1 MFGRRLKVL
10 ALAVL
15 CVASLLASSVSAAVL
30 GIDLGTEWFT
40 VALAKPGRPLDLV
53 LNRDAKRQTAA
64 VVVVNG
70 LERTFGADAVA
81 LAARMPETTFAGVR
95 NLLGVDYDSE
105 LAAGYRQ
112 QFPNQMVR
120 GEAGTVAFEAGNTT
134 LTAVELVAMQL
145 QHARQLAKESEGVD
159 VKDVVLA
166 VPAFFDRRQRQ
177 ALLDASELAGLRT
190 VALVSD
196 GAASA
201 LNYAMGRTFDR
212 PERHVLYDMGAGKT
226 VATVAAFGTRR
237 GSKALGVNALAYAA
251 DSTLG
256 GQQVDFAVRDLL
268 VEKFAAGDSAQQE
281 AVRGSARAMT
291 RLLREA
297 KRVKTV
303 LTVNVEATAA
313 VEGLLRGV
321 DMRTTVTRAELEH
334 AVTHLAP
341 RIRAPV
347 DRALAAANLTIDDI
361 ASIVLVGGGTR
372 APFVQRALED
382 AFGARLSRSLNADEA
397 CVMGAV
403 FRGASL
409 SSHFRVRDI
418 RLRDTLPYA
427 VQASYSSEAGPQQ
440 TVVVSPDFGAVG
452 ARRSVRDVRT
462 TDFDVTFEA
471 RSSGSGAEW
480 TALATA
486 KVTGVADAAAKLKG
500 TPVPDAK
507 PEVRVV
513 VRTTDVGAFEVV
525 KAEAQFNVTNP
536 AYAQYIETHSDSAE
550 SQDQPPAEVL
560 LEAVALAVD
569 VQYDNAAR
577 ISEEELDQAR
587 SLLKRMDADDAA
599 RTARS
604 SAINQLES
612 MLYHLR
618 DISETDEVIAVTT
631 DAERDSLQQAL
642 DGVSEWLEDNAEHA
656 TTEAIH
662 HEISQLKQFESKI
675 SMRLHEQSERPGR
688 LQALRSVIAQAENFT
703 ANSVQFS
710 AALAPAL
717 ETLKGTLDSTV
728 AWLESAVAQQ
738 DALSPADDPVLLVD
752 DIDARAQAV
761 EYDLAKLIAE
771 SIKQMQ
777 AAETSDAA
785 ESETEPEFA
794 SEPASTSEPA
804 LTSEP
809 EQGHSAKSEAGH
821 DEL

>member
-1 MFGRRLKVL
+1 MLGRRLKVL

-15 CVASLLASSVSAAVL
+15 CVASLLASGVSAAVL

-53 LNRDAKRQTAA
+53 LNRDAKRQTAS

-81 LAARMPETTFAGVR
+81 LAARMPETTFTGVR

-105 LAAGYRQ
+105 VAAEYRQ

-120 GEAGTVAFEAGNTT
+120 GAAGAVAFEAGNTT
-134 LTAVELVAMQL
+134 LTAVELAAMQL

-226 VATVAAFGTRR
+226 VATVAAFGTRK

-268 VEKFAAGDSAQQE
+268 VEKLGDSAQQE
-281 AVRGSARAMT
+281 AVRSSARAMT

-334 AVTHLAP
+334 AVSHLVP

-347 DRALAAANLTIDDI
+347 DRALAAANLTIDDV

-372 APFVQRALED
+372 APFVQRELED

-418 RLRDTLPYA
+418 RLRDTLLYA
-427 VQASYSSEAGPQQ
+427 VHASYSSEAGPQQ

-462 TDFDVTFEA
+462 TDFDVIFEA
-471 RSSGSGAEW
+471 RPSGSDAAW
-480 TALATA
+480 ATLATA

-500 TPVPDAK
+500 TPVPDDAK

-513 VRTTDVGAFEVV
+513 VRTTDMGVFEVV

-536 AYAQYIETHSDSAE
+536 AYSQYLETHSDSAE
-550 SQDQPPAEVL
+550 SQDQPPSKVL
-560 LEAVALAVD
+560 LETVALAVD

-599 RTARS
+599 RVARS

-618 DISETDEVIAVTT
+618 DISDADEVVAVTT

-642 DGVSEWLEDNAEHA
+642 DRVSGWLEDSAEHA

-662 HEISQLKQFESKI
+662 NEISQLKPFEDKI
-675 SMRLHEQSERPGR
+675 TMRLHEQSERPGR

-703 ANSVQFS
+703 ASSEQFS
-710 AALAPAL
+710 AALGPAL
-717 ETLKGTLDSTV
+717 EKLKDTLDSTV
-728 AWLESAVAQQ
+728 TWLESIVARQ
-738 DALSPADDPVLLVD
+738 DALSPADDPVLLVA

-785 ESETEPEFA
+785 GSETEPELTSDPASA
-794 SEPASTSEPA
+794 SEPASTSE
-804 LTSEP
+804 L
-809 EQGHSAKSEAGH
+809 EQDHSAKAEAGH